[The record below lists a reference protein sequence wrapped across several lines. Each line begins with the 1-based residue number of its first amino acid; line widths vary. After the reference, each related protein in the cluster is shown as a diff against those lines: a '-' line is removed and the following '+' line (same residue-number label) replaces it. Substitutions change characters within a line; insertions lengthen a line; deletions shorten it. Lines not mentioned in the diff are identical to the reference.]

1 MYGGFFCACLQYV
14 NKFLRQIW
22 YNTNEYIVKE
32 VYFMIKKIVAVLM
45 SAVMAVPLLTADV
58 SAYTI
63 IVKEDGL
70 LEKVEVPEAV
80 PEDAEELPF
89 REWLEEQQYYGESCF
104 DVVKRSSD
112 SITLHWNRV
121 EGAET
126 VRLYKYNPKK
136 KKYSAL
142 KSYLMIDFYLQTSD
156 TVRKLEPSTKYQF
169 MIRYFD
175 AVGNEI
181 EREILETSTT
191 AAAPKM
197 SVTDV
202 GKSVKVQLKAAQKGY
217 NNYEIYY
224 LYDPYYE
231 PIEDYYSEYD
241 YNDLIKAGFRL
252 FKRTSGDTVTIK
264 LKQNKPYTLV
274 ARAYKVDSKGQK
286 IYGSFTSGYNTF
298 CAE

>member
-1 MYGGFFCACLQYV
+1 
-14 NKFLRQIW
+14 
-22 YNTNEYIVKE
+22 
-32 VYFMIKKIVAVLM
+32 MIKKIAASVL
-45 SAVMAVPLLTADV
+45 SAIMAVSMLAAEA
-58 SAYTI
+58 SAYTVI
-63 IVKEDGL
+63 INEDGMY
-70 LEKVEVPEAV
+70 EKIEVPEAV
-80 PEDAEELPF
+80 PDDAEEIPF
-89 REWLEEQQYYGESCF
+89 REWLDEQQYFGESCF
-104 DVVKRSSD
+104 DVVKRGSD
-112 SITLHWNRV
+112 SVTLHWNRV

-126 VRLYKYNPKK
+126 ARLYKYNPKK

-142 KSYLMIDFYLQTSD
+142 KSYLMIDYYLQTTD
-156 TVRKLEPSTKYQF
+156 TVRKLTPSTEYQF

-181 EREILETSTT
+181 EREILETSTI

-197 SVTDV
+197 TVTDV
-202 GKSVKVQLKAAQKGY
+202 GKSVKVQLKSAQKGY

-241 YNDLIKAGFRL
+241 YDDLIKAGFRL

-264 LKQNKPYTLV
+264 LKQDKPYTLV
-274 ARAYKVDSKGQK
+274 ARAYKVNSKGQK
-286 IYGSFTSGYNTF
+286 IYGGFTSGYNTF

>member
-1 MYGGFFCACLQYV
+1 
-14 NKFLRQIW
+14 
-22 YNTNEYIVKE
+22 
-32 VYFMIKKIVAVLM
+32 MIKKIFAAVL
-45 SAVMAVPLLTADV
+45 SAVMAVSLLAAET
-58 SAYTI
+58 SAYTV
-63 IVKEDGL
+63 IVREDGL
-70 LEKVEVPEAV
+70 LEKIEVPEAV
-80 PEDAEELPF
+80 PEDKDNLPF
-89 REWLEEQQYYGESCF
+89 AEWLEEQRIYSEACF
-104 DVVKRSSD
+104 DAVKRGSD
-112 SITLHWNRV
+112 SITLHWNRI

-156 TVRKLEPSTKYQF
+156 TVRKLTPSTKYQF

-197 SVTDV
+197 NVTDT

-217 NNYEIYY
+217 DNYEIYY

-231 PIEDYYSEYD
+231 PVEDYYSEYD
-241 YNDLIKAGFRL
+241 YDDLIKSGFRL
-252 FKRTSGDTVTIK
+252 FKRINGKSSDSFY
-264 LKQNKPYTLV
+264 LKKNKPYTLV
-274 ARAYKVDSKGQK
+274 ARAYKVDSKGRK
-286 IYGSFTSGYNTF
+286 IYGGFTSGYNTF
-298 CAE
+298 GAE